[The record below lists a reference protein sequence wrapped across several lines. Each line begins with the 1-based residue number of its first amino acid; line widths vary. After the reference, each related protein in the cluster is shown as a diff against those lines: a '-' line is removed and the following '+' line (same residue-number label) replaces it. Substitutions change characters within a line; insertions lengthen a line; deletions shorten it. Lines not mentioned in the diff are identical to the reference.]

1 MKDRLIY
8 FLIFISLVLLL
19 LDYSGSLLP
28 VKSALDNIIMPVKQ
42 TLFTAVSDFGSLRKV
57 LSQYRQ
63 FYRMYDD
70 LKVAA
75 KKNEEFNLQIK
86 LLTEENKKLRIQL
99 DAPLPPSYKYI
110 PASVISNSRYLEVAA
125 GIREGVVKNMPV
137 VDGLVLLGRITTVS
151 EKRSSIML
159 LTDNEMQIA
168 VKTSRG
174 AKGILAGQAG
184 KSLLLDKVLQK
195 EALFLDDQVVTSGED
210 GLPPNLIIGRVT
222 YIITT
227 DEAVY
232 KQAKV
237 ETLIDALSE
246 KTVFIISAT

>member
-28 VKSALDNIIMPVKQ
+28 VKSALDNIVLPVKK

-63 FYRMYDD
+63 FYQMYDD

-75 KKNEEFNLQIK
+75 KKNEELNLQVK
-86 LLTEENKKLRIQL
+86 LLTEENKKMRIQL

-110 PASVISNSRYLEVAA
+110 PATVVSNSHYLEVAA
-125 GIREGVVKNMPV
+125 GIREGVAKNMPV
-137 VDGLVLLGRITTVS
+137 VDGLVLLGKITAVS
-151 EKRSSIML
+151 EKRSTITL
-159 LTDNEMQIA
+159 LTDNEMQVA

-174 AKGILAGQAG
+174 AKGILVGQAG
-184 KSLLLDKVLQK
+184 KSFLLDKILQK

-222 YIITT
+222 HIITT

-237 ETLIDALSE
+237 EALIDALSE